1 MRGHLGDLSLVGYS
15 QGQLGLLE
23 EPIDIPGPSEVEASV
38 DLAVELGV
46 VDVELERLRED
57 VLDLLGEL
65 RQVPLETKNR
75 HGAVVAF
82 RMTMKLE

>member
-1 MRGHLGDLSLVGYS
+1 MSLVGYS

-23 EPIDIPGPSEVEASV
+23 KPIDIPGPSKVEASV

-65 RQVPLETKNR
+65 RQVPLETKTAMMSR
-75 HGAVVAF
+75 GLPDDKEA
-82 RMTMKLE
+82 